1 MMPWVLQIPLLDL
14 IIATPAHSQSHTA
27 SRAAQIKH
35 STVQNRS
42 VAPIMAPTSSSELL
56 QAQAELWC
64 HAFAYLKSM
73 ALQSVIRLGIPT
85 AIHRCGGAASLSDL
99 QVALPVVPASKWQSL
114 SRLMKLLVLSGIF
127 REGEA
132 GAYCLTP
139 VSRLLV
145 EDDQDQMAC
154 LSQFAVLATSP
165 FHFGASQRL
174 PEWLKNDD
182 ASSETPFKMAYG
194 AGFFGYTS
202 RDLEFGKLFNEAMSA
217 DSRFAAEILVSE
229 CGEVFAGLTSLVDV
243 GGGDGTTAKAIA
255 KAFPHVRCSVLELPQ
270 VADTM
275 PEDST
280 VEFVAGDMME
290 FVPPADA
297 VLLKFVLHNWND
309 EDCVG
314 ILKRSKE
321 AVSTR
326 EPKGK
331 VIIIDTVAGL
341 ASKQTFEAQL
351 LMDTCMMILTKGEER
366 DEEKWHRLFLNAG
379 FSGYKISP
387 ILGCRSLIELYP

>member
-1 MMPWVLQIPLLDL
+1 MALTPMM
-14 IIATPAHSQSHTA
+14 ATAT
-27 SRAAQIKH
+27 
-35 STVQNRS
+35 T
-42 VAPIMAPTSSSELL
+42 SSELL
-56 QAQAELWC
+56 QAQAQLWC
-64 HAFAYLKSM
+64 HALGYLKSM
-73 ALQSVIRLGIPT
+73 ALRSAIKLGIPT
-85 AIHRCGGAASLSDL
+85 AIHRCGGAASLSEL
-99 QVALPVVPASKWQSL
+99 HTHLPVPASKFPCL
-114 SRLMKLLVLSGIF
+114 SRLIMKLLVLSEIF

-145 EDDQDQMAC
+145 EDDEDQTC
-154 LSQFAVLATSP
+154 LSQFTALATSP

-174 PEWLKNDD
+174 PEWLKKEDD
-182 ASSETPFKMAYG
+182 AAVETPFMMAHG
-194 AGFFGYTS
+194 AGFYGYTG
-202 RDLEFGKLFNEAMSA
+202 RDLEFGKLFNEAMGA
-217 DSRFAAEILVSE
+217 DSRFVAEIVVRE

-270 VADTM
+270 VLADTM

-280 VEFVAGDMME
+280 VVFIAGDMME
-290 FVPPADA
+290 SVPPADA

-309 EDCVG
+309 EDCVR

-341 ASKQTFEAQL
+341 AASKQTFEAQL
-351 LMDTCMMILTKGEER
+351 LMDTCMMILTTGEER
-366 DEEKWHRLFLNAG
+366 DEEKWHRLFLDAG
-379 FSGYKISP
+379 FNRYKINP
-387 ILGCRSLIELYP
+387 ILGPRSLIEVFP

>member
-1 MMPWVLQIPLLDL
+1 MNDAMGSTNTHARSDHRNTSSLTLPLELL
-14 IIATPAHSQSHTA
+14 RSNI
-27 SRAAQIKH
+27 
-35 STVQNRS
+35 QNRS
-42 VAPIMAPTSSSELL
+42 MAPTSSSELL

-64 HAFAYLKSM
+64 HTFAYLKSM
-73 ALQSVIRLGIPT
+73 ALQSVITLGIP
-85 AIHRCGGAASLSDL
+85 
-99 QVALPVVPASKWQSL
+99 
-114 SRLMKLLVLSGIF
+114 
-127 REGEA
+127 
-132 GAYCLTP
+132 
-139 VSRLLV
+139 
-145 EDDQDQMAC
+145 
-154 LSQFAVLATSP
+154 
-165 FHFGASQRL
+165 
-174 PEWLKNDD
+174 
-182 ASSETPFKMAYG
+182 
-194 AGFFGYTS
+194 TS

-217 DSRFAAEILVSE
+217 DSRFAAEIVVRE

-314 ILKRSKE
+314 ILKRSKG

-366 DEEKWHRLFLNAG
+366 DEETWHRLFLNAG